1 MGETLKSWLK
11 ALAVF
16 LAVIIGLT
24 FIAGGPKE
32 AAGLAVDIIGVG
44 KEIGQSFMIFVN
56 ELRANV

>member
-1 MGETLKSWLK
+1 MGETLKGWLK

-16 LAVIIGLT
+16 LAIIIGLT

-32 AAGLAVDIIGVG
+32 AAGVAVDVISVAKDIG
-44 KEIGQSFMIFVN
+44 ESFMIFIR